1 MQKVHLWALFALL
14 SALFTAACAPSP
26 SVHELSGEAWGTT
39 YRVKIVASEEA
50 FDEAATT
57 KALRDTLVRVDNH
70 LSNWNPASEVSR
82 FNAQGST
89 EPVAVSPAFASVLAA
104 SDQVHR
110 QSEGFFDVTL
120 APVIELWGFGSGKP
134 GPDTLAKQPGEVAIR
149 EALARVGQTKVIA
162 FDPAAPSLRK
172 ADPGVSVFL
181 SALAKGAGIDA
192 IDTAIRDLGHTNYLI
207 EVGGDLIAKG
217 PGPSGQGWRIAI
229 EQPVSGARQMG
240 EVIALNGIAMA
251 TSGDYRNYFEEGGV
265 RYSHIIDPQT
275 GKPITHRT
283 ASVTVLS
290 DKAVLAD
297 AWATALLAAGEERG
311 RAIAAREGIAALF
324 ISRQAPNDSGEFAS
338 AASPAFEALR
348 GAR

>member
-14 SALFTAACAPSP
+14 SARFSAACAPSP

-39 YRVKIVASEEA
+39 YRVKIVARDEA

-57 KALRDTLVRVDNH
+57 KALRDTLVRVDDH

-89 EPVAVSPAFASVLAA
+89 EPVAVSPEFASVLAA
-104 SDQVHR
+104 SDQVHQ

-120 APVIELWGFGSGKP
+120 APVIELWGFGS
-134 GPDTLAKQPGEVAIR
+134 
-149 EALARVGQTKVIA
+149 
-162 FDPAAPSLRK
+162 RK
-172 ADPGVSVFL
+172 ADPGASVIL

-192 IDTAIRDLGHTNYLI
+192 IDAVIRDLGHTNYLI

-217 PGPSGQGWRIAI
+217 PGPNGAPGGQGWRIAI

-240 EVIALNGIAMA
+240 EVIALNDIAMA
-251 TSGDYRNYFEEGGV
+251 TSGDYRNYFEEAGV

-311 RAIAAREGIAALF
+311 MAIAEREGIAALF